1 MEDIMQKIVA
11 LTKRRGFI
19 YPGSEIYGGIGGFYD
34 YGPLGVELKNNIKK
48 LWWQEMVYKHEDIVG
63 LDSAIITH
71 PKVWEASGHVKS
83 FTDPLIEC
91 RNCHKRFRADNLE
104 KITEAQRNKVIKENK
119 SSLEQ
124 IINVEGSLSKYT
136 PDQLVTKNYIEKAD
150 KVCPECGYA
159 INSEIDL
166 PRQFNLLMKT
176 YLGTVEGEK
185 NATYL
190 RGETCQGIYL
200 NYKNVLDSMWLKIP
214 FGIAQI
220 GKAFRN
226 EITPGNFTF
235 RTREF
240 EQMEMQWF
248 IKADLKGSEKWFDYW
263 RKERMNWYL
272 NLGMKKLRFRD
283 HKPNERAH
291 YAKAA
296 TDIEYNSPFG
306 WKEFEGIHN
315 RSNWDLSRHS
325 QYSGQDLSYVDQDTG
340 EKDTPWIIETS
351 AGADRSTLFFLIDAY
366 YEEGEGKEKR
376 VVLKLHPKLSPVK
389 VAVFP
394 LMANK
399 DRLVTKA
406 KEIYNNLKGDY
417 LCIFDDIGN
426 VGKRYRRQDEIGTP
440 WCVTVDYQSLEN
452 NTVTV
457 RHRDSMKQE
466 RIKIDVLKGYFAE
479 KLK

>member
-1 MEDIMQKIVA
+1 MIEDLMSKITSLA
-11 LTKRRGFI
+11 KRRGFI
-19 YPGSEIYGGIGGFYD
+19 FPGSEIYGGIAGFYD

-48 LWWQEMVYKHEDIVG
+48 LWWQEMVYKHDEIVG

-71 PKVWEASGHVKS
+71 PKVWEASGHVTA

-91 RNCHKRFRADNLE
+91 RSCHKRFRADNLE
-104 KITEAQRNKVIKENK
+104 NISDKQK
-119 SSLEQ
+119 SKM
-124 IINVEGSLSKYT
+124 LSKQSLT
-136 PDQLVTKNYIEKAD
+136 DKNKEYIKNAD
-150 KVCPECGYA
+150 KVCPDCGYA
-159 INSEIDL
+159 INTHVDT
-166 PRQFNLLMKT
+166 PKQFNLLMKT

-185 NATYL
+185 DATYL

-200 NYKNVLDSMWLKIP
+200 NYKNVLDSMWKKIP

-248 IKADLKGSEKWFDYW
+248 IKADLKESEKWFTYW
-263 RKERMNWYL
+263 KEERMKWYL
-272 NLGMKKLRFRD
+272 SLGFKKENLRFRD
-283 HKPNERAH
+283 HEPEERAH

-296 TDIEYNSPFG
+296 TDIEYNSPFS

-315 RSNWDLSRHS
+315 RSDWDLSRHS
-325 QYSGQDLSYVDQDTG
+325 KFSGVDLLYTNN
-340 EKDTPWIIETS
+340 ETKDKYIPWIIETS
-351 AGADRSTLFFLIDAY
+351 AGADRMTLFALLDAY
-366 YEEGEGKEKR
+366 HEEPENKR
-376 VVLKLHPKLSPVK
+376 VVLKFHPKLAPVK

-399 DRLVTKA
+399 QEIVDKA
-406 KEIYNNLKGDY
+406 KSIFDNLKLDFHTM
-417 LCIFDDIGN
+417 FDDIGN

-440 WCVTVDYQSLEN
+440 WCVTVDYQSLEDD
-452 NTVTV
+452 TVTV
-457 RHRDSMKQE
+457 RDRDNMQQE
-466 RIKIDVLKGYFAE
+466 RIKISELPQYFTE

>member
-1 MEDIMQKIVA
+1 MDDKMQKVIA

-19 YPGSEIYGGIGGFYD
+19 FPGSEIYGGIGGFYD

-48 LWWQEMVYKHEDIVG
+48 LWWQEMVYIHDDIVG

-71 PKVWEASGHVKS
+71 PKVWEASGHVSS

-91 RNCHKRFRADNLE
+91 RSCHKRFREDHLDEITKEQKKKLLE
-104 KITEAQRNKVIKENK
+104 KLQGANNNSKVKKNL
-119 SSLEQ
+119 LEYQ
-124 IINVEGSLSKYT
+124 
-136 PDQLVTKNYIEKAD
+136 NYIEKAD
-150 KVCPECGYA
+150 KICPDCSYA
-159 INSEIDL
+159 INTNIDT
-166 PRQFNLLMKT
+166 PKQFNLLMKT

-185 NATYL
+185 DATYL

-200 NYKNVLDSMWLKIP
+200 NYKNVLDSMWKKIP

-248 IKADLKGSEKWFDYW
+248 IKANLKESEKWFTYW
-263 RKERMNWYL
+263 KQERMKWYL
-272 NLGMKKLRFRD
+272 SLGFTKENLRFRD
-283 HKPNERAH
+283 HESDERAH

-325 QYSGQDLSYVDQDTG
+325 EFSGQDLSYQDNETG
-340 EKDTPWIIETS
+340 EKYIPWIIETS
-351 AGADRSTLFFLIDAY
+351 AGADRMTLFSLVDAFH
-366 YEEGEGKEKR
+366 EEPENKR
-376 VVLKLHPKLSPVK
+376 VVLKLHPKLAPVK
-389 VAVFP
+389 VAIFP
-394 LMANK
+394 LVSNK
-399 DRLVTKA
+399 QEIVNKA
-406 KEIYNNLKGDY
+406 KSVYDSLRLDFHTM
-417 LCIFDDIGN
+417 FDDIGN

-440 WCVTVDYQSLEN
+440 WCVTIDYQSLKDD
-452 NTVTV
+452 TVTV
-457 RHRDSMKQE
+457 RDRDSMKQE
-466 RIKIDVLKGYFAE
+466 RIKISELLTYFTL